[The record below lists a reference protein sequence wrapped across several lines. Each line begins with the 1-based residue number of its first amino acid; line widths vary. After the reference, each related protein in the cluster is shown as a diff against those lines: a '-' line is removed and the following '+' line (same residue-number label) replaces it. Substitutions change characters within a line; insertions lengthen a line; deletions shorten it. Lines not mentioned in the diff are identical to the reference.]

1 MKYIDLAEYIRSEVQ
16 GAPDFL
22 IERSVR
28 EASIEFCV
36 KTDVYR
42 LEPEDLQI
50 IAKIDEYDVTIP
62 TSTELNHI
70 IDIYRA
76 GRPLQ
81 PISYTRLLEISG
93 DGTQRSKP
101 QYYSQRDNT
110 VLYVAP
116 IPDEKETLKA
126 LYSVKPSPTSTSIP
140 NTIGREYREA
150 LVHGAIY
157 RLQMMSGQSWSNPG
171 SASNNKGLFDQR
183 VGQVTREVK
192 YGYSGGS
199 LSVRYRA
206 FV

>member
-22 IERSVR
+22 IERSAR
-28 EASIEFCV
+28 EAAIEFCV

-50 IAKIDEYDVTIP
+50 IAKIDEYEVTVP
-62 TSTELNHI
+62 SGTELNHI
-70 IDIYRA
+70 IDIYRD
-76 GRPLQ
+76 GKPLK
-81 PISYTRLLEISG
+81 PVSYTRLLEITG
-93 DGTQRSKP
+93 DGTQRAKP
-101 QYYSQRDNT
+101 NSYSQRDNT
-110 VLYVAP
+110 VFYVAP
-116 IPDEKETLKA
+116 VPDEKETLKA

-140 NTIGREYREA
+140 DTIGREYREA
-150 LVHGAIY
+150 LVHGAIF
-157 RLQMMSGQSWSNPG
+157 RLQMMSGQTWSNPG
-171 SASNNKGLFDQR
+171 SAANNKGLFDQR

-206 FV
+206 FI